1 MKVLHVYEVKTKD
14 GARYQGEIAYKD
26 NDKLVLRLRHRSPE
40 QKLRLFRSGIASVKE
55 VGWQKAY
62 ALR

>member
-1 MKVLHVYEVKTKD
+1 MKVLHVYEVKTVD

-26 NDKLVLRLRHRSPE
+26 DDKLVLRLRHRSPE
-40 QKLRLFRSGIASVKE
+40 QKLRFLRSGIISVKE
-55 VGWQKAY
+55 LGWQKAY